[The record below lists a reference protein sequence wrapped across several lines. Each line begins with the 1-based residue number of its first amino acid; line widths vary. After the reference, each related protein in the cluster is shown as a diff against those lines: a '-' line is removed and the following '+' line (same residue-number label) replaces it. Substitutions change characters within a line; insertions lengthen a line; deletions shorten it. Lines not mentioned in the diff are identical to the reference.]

1 MTSNWELIVQQV
13 QRDFQALVAYVTKA
27 EARAQTAYL

>member
-1 MTSNWELIVQQV
+1 MISNWELIVQQV
-13 QRDFQALVAYVTKA
+13 QSDFQALVAYVTKA